1 MIRLGLVYFAA
12 VAVALPIA
20 IISLAKLLLVLG
32 ALLVL
37 VGGGFR
43 RNASQL
49 KLPGASMPWILL
61 ALAMVAV
68 SSLWSTGS
76 HDEALSSIAKHGKQ
90 ILIPAILCL
99 VRNRRQSM
107 IALGCFIGA
116 QIFLL
121 ASTWLLA
128 LGIPLPW
135 AKNPVVSGSYAIF
148 STYLDQ
154 SIMTGVFAAICWHL
168 KAYAPV
174 RYRTTLAMG
183 ICALAL
189 SCVFFIFQGRTGH
202 VVAIALITLALLW
215 EIPKRR
221 RVGVAAIPVLL
232 VIVLAMNSGK
242 GNHGLAEIGNGISAF
257 STTGDASGSSG
268 IRLDLWRRSL
278 QSISEN
284 PVWGSGAGSW
294 SRELNRQQNLR
305 TPVFPPRI
313 TANPHQ
319 EYLLWGIELGVPGIA
334 LLCAVLAALYR
345 DSRQMAVPERRA
357 LQSVLAALGLSC
369 LFNCAL
375 YDALIGDFFCI
386 ALALVLALGVHPAP
400 PKHSA
405 SSASGA

>member
-76 HDEALSSIAKHGKQ
+76 HDEALSSIAKHGKL

>member
-1 MIRLGLVYFAA
+1 MAA
-12 VAVALPIA
+12 ASVGLPIA
-20 IISLAKLLLVLG
+20 LVSIAKLFLFVGGAAILLSQKPVADPEHAHRNVRWTAFAVLLVLAAFTASLGWTTASGSSAFGSLAKYGKLLTIPLI
-32 ALLVL
+32 ALLIQS
-37 VGGGFR
+37 R
-43 RNASQL
+43 REAT
-49 KLPGASMPWILL
+49 I
-61 ALAMVAV
+61 ALAAFAAAQVF
-68 SSLWSTGS
+68 T
-76 HDEALSSIAKHGKQ
+76 
-90 ILIPAILCL
+90 IL
-99 VRNRRQSM
+99 
-107 IALGCFIGA
+107 
-116 QIFLL
+116 
-121 ASTWLLA
+121 STWMLVAHL
-128 LGIPLPW
+128 PVPW
-135 AKNPVVSGSYAIF
+135 ATSPTAMVFKTTF
-148 STYLDQ
+148 SSYLDQ

-242 GNHGLAEIGNGISAF
+242 GNHGLAEIGNGIAAF

-334 LLCAVLAALYR
+334 LLCAVLAALWIW
-345 DSRQMAVPERRA
+345 P
-357 LQSVLAALGLSC
+357 
-369 LFNCAL
+369 
-375 YDALIGDFFCI
+375 
-386 ALALVLALGVHPAP
+386 
-400 PKHSA
+400 
-405 SSASGA
+405 